1 MDKGG
6 GIHMDT
12 RRQILRAAEA
22 LFARQGYDSTTVE
35 QIARQAGVT
44 KGAVYYFFKNKAELF
59 CLVIDQGIDY
69 IREQCNMLLRSDESS
84 DSLAG
89 RIISFYTDISYENV
103 SLFLILF
110 GSRSSDPAVRAMFEQ
125 RVGRLIAILSD
136 LVQAGMKDG
145 LFRPADPELL
155 ARMFAGMLYSLL
167 SMPVPPDRKRAREAI
182 RALLEQ
188 GMYLCGKEKSDDPA
202 RA

>member
-1 MDKGG
+1 
-6 GIHMDT
+6 MDT

-22 LFARQGYDSTTVE
+22 LFARHGYDSTTVE
-35 QIARQAGVT
+35 QIAHQAGVT

-69 IREQCNMLLRSDESS
+69 ICDQCGLLLQSDESS
-84 DSLAG
+84 DLIAG
-89 RIISFYTDISYENV
+89 SIISLYTDIAYDHV

-110 GSRSSDPAVRAMFEQ
+110 GSRSSDPAVQAMFET
-125 RVGRLIAILSD
+125 RVGRLIARLSE

-167 SMPVPPDRKRAREAI
+167 AMPVPPDRKRAREAI

-188 GMYLCGKEKSDDPA
+188 GMFLCGKEKSDDPA